1 MDMILSVLTGGA
13 TGILGSVL
21 GKVFNFADVFIEE
34 KKAKGEHERTM
45 EMHRLQSELRADEL
59 ENELAIVQEQS
70 AGAARA
76 ASYNLMSGV
85 EVPYPWVAAIL
96 RLMRPALTVMLV
108 GLVFYIYATSHD
120 FAQRETIIQSVVFLN
135 STCLLWW
142 FGDRAARPKK

>member
-1 MDMILSVLTGGA
+1 MDM
-13 TGILGSVL
+13 
-21 GKVFNFADVFIEE
+21 
-34 KKAKGEHERTM
+34 
-45 EMHRLQSELRADEL
+45 HRFHSKLRAVEL

-76 ASYNLMSGV
+76 ASYNWMSRV
-85 EVPYPWVAAIL
+85 EVSYPWVAAIL